1 MRFCAVVA
9 VVPEEAEDEAIEL
22 AKEAGA
28 AGATILTGRGVGGEV
43 RRSFL
48 GLTFEGSQSV
58 LLMVTARHVAMPVLK
73 ALRGVVEVNGRSR
86 GVAFSVPIEHLVG
99 IDVKQVAQFEQRLR
113 DRES

>member
-1 MRFCAVVA
+1 VRFCAVVA
-9 VVPEEAEDEAIEL
+9 IVPEEAEDSAIER

-28 AGATILTGRGVGGEV
+28 AGATILPGRGVGGEV

-73 ALRGVVEVNGRSR
+73 ALRDVVQVNGRSR

-99 IDVKQVAQFEQRLR
+99 IDIKQIEQFEQSLR
-113 DRES
+113 EQES